1 MGRSV
6 GDAGSSTGKKRS
18 SMRKADCS
26 SGGGGGGGG
35 GGGRNGDN
43 SGDELNDDDDDD
55 DNLFF
60 PEPQERDRGGGG
72 AILSPSSLTM
82 TPEELA
88 ESEAR
93 EERRQWAKDR
103 IDSRKRKAQN
113 AQMKERATRV
123 LATSVYLARSCGI
136 LAKALLRHR
145 ARAHDIAKC
154 TRDAACATV
163 VQAMWRRHKAMGEW
177 SGVRRFAAL
186 WKKHAW
192 RARFKLRSR
201 RRLREANLVQRFV
214 RRAAAQ
220 SRFSEAVRLLLW
232 RILKCQALVRG
243 FLACNRARREALTRA
258 WTIVEGNTN
267 MRAQRD
273 EVLKRINQDKTVD
286 EKAVDEARERVSDL
300 MNRWR
305 WSFKKMVRSLVEGQ

>member
-1 MGRSV
+1 
-6 GDAGSSTGKKRS
+6 
-18 SMRKADCS
+18 MRKADCS
-26 SGGGGGGGG
+26 SGGGGGD
-35 GGGRNGDN
+35 GRDGDN
-43 SGDELNDDDDDD
+43 SGDELNDDDDND

-103 IDSRKRKAQN
+103 IESRKRKAQN
-113 AQMKERATRV
+113 AQMKERATRI
-123 LATSVYLARSCGI
+123 LATSVYLANSCGI
-136 LAKALLRHR
+136 LAKALSRHR
-145 ARAHDIAKC
+145 ARAHVIADC
-154 TRDAACATV
+154 AREAACATV

-192 RARFKLRSR
+192 RVRFKLRSR

-305 WSFKKMVRSLVEGQ
+305 WSFKKMVRWWRNLN